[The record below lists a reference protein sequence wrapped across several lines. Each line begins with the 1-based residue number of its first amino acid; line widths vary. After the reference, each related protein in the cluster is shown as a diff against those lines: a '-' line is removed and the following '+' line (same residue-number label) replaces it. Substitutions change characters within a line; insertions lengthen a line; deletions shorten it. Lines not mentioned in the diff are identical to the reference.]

1 VLLEAQTGPPAAA
14 RGEVGEGPNR
24 LRGKVLRSA
33 YLGEARDYQVEL
45 EGGGRLRVTAPPA
58 SDLAVGTPVTVFL
71 PVEHCRV
78 VTR

>member
-1 VLLEAQTGPPAAA
+1 V
-14 RGEVGEGPNR
+14 
-24 LRGKVLRSA
+24 RSA

-58 SDLAVGTPVTVFL
+58 TDVAVGTPVTVFL